1 MKMETKR
8 PRIAIIIP
16 ARLESQRLPG
26 KALLEFSGLPM
37 VEHVRRRGILNS
49 FNCPVIVATGDEEI
63 VNVVSKF
70 SAKYYLTV
78 GKHENGTSRVHEVS
92 KSLDFTH
99 YIVLQGDELLVLPEQ
114 IDLLI
119 SAIEENPELD
129 FFNLTANVKGRDE
142 VSDESVVK
150 CLLNTHDE
158 ILYMFR
164 KSPLIGDEELT
175 AKLLRKVLGIFAI
188 SKSGLEQLDNY
199 TPTILERSQSIEQLR
214 FIERGGK
221 IKSVTTTQSHPSVNV
236 PADIEHVNAILSTSE
251 VQKRILAQ
259 ITSEK

>member
-1 MKMETKR
+1 MKMETRR

-26 KALLEFSGLPM
+26 KALLPFFGLPM

-63 VNVVSKF
+63 VNVVSNF
-70 SAKYYLTV
+70 SAEYFLTV
-78 GKHENGTSRVHEVS
+78 ENHENGTSRVHEVS

-114 IDLLI
+114 LDLLI
-119 SAIEENPELD
+119 NAIEENPEVD
-129 FFNLTANVKGRDE
+129 FFNLTANVKGCDE
-142 VSDESVVK
+142 VADESVVK
-150 CLLNTHDE
+150 CLLNTKNE
-158 ILYMFR
+158 IMYMFR
-164 KSPLIGDEELT
+164 RSPLIGDEELS
-175 AKLLRKVLGIFAI
+175 AKMLRKVLGIFAI
-188 SKSGLEQLDNY
+188 SEGGLEQINSSEQ
-199 TPTILERSQSIEQLR
+199 TILEQSQSIEQLR
-214 FIERGGK
+214 YIERGGK

-236 PADIEHVNAILSTSE
+236 PADIAHVNQILSTSE

-259 ITSEK
+259 ITSET